1 MKYLK
6 AILWLTCSGFCILGC
21 SQSKSIVSRINAV
34 YTIHLPGNVA
44 VDPQGNEISN
54 IDTAITVYVQTVDS
68 NIIWESAWMQ
78 ESKFDITA
86 EKLIDT
92 NVNAGISSE
101 SGEPVNIKT
110 EKNNILWRLDLSR
123 SQKNVSPPKNIDSKE
138 ILIEGKYEGKSFYQT
153 TTAVE
158 IQSLPRY

>member
-6 AILWLTCSGFCILGC
+6 AILWLICSGFCILGC
-21 SQSKSIVSRINAV
+21 SQSKSIVSKINAV

-44 VDPQGNEISN
+44 VDPQGNEIAN
-54 IDTAITVYVQTVDS
+54 FDTAITVYVQTVDS
-68 NIIWESAWMQ
+68 NIIWKSAWTQ
-78 ESKFDITA
+78 ETEFEITA

-92 NVNAGISSE
+92 NVNAGISSKN
-101 SGEPVNIKT
+101 GEPVNIKT

-123 SQKNVSPPKNIDSKE
+123 SQKNASPPKSINGKE
-138 ILIEGKYEGKSFYQT
+138 ILIEGIYKGKSFYQT